1 MTDKTPFIVHCGEC
15 KHEWTGFYVPMPFD
29 AVDKIIR
36 NAHCPKCAAGPNQ
49 IYCDPAP
56 VDKLNTSAESV
67 KKTGEI

>member
-1 MTDKTPFIVHCGEC
+1 
-15 KHEWTGFYVPMPFD
+15 MPFD

-36 NAHCPKCAAGPNQ
+36 NAYCPKCAAGPNQ
-49 IYCDPAP
+49 IYCGHAP